1 MHEIKKFIRNIPDF
15 PKEGILFRDIT
26 PLLQDAGAFESSV
39 NQMAELIKGQDIDY
53 LVGIESRGFI
63 FASALSIKM
72 QKGFITV
79 RKPGKLPFTRIQESY
94 DLEYGSDSLEIHD
107 DSLKDG
113 KNVVIVDDLLA
124 TGGTALATG
133 NLIKQLNGNIVGYL
147 FLIELPDLDGA
158 EKLGTENVW
167 SLLKYTD

>member
-1 MHEIKKFIRNIPDF
+1 MHDIKNFIRDIPDF

-26 PLLQDAGAFESSV
+26 PLLQDAAAFENSV
-39 NQMAELIKGQDIDY
+39 NQLAGLLEGQDIDY

-63 FASALSIKM
+63 FASALSMKM

-113 KNVVIVDDLLA
+113 KNVIIVDDLLA

-147 FLIELPDLDGA
+147 FLIELTELEGA

-167 SLLKYTD
+167 SLLKYND